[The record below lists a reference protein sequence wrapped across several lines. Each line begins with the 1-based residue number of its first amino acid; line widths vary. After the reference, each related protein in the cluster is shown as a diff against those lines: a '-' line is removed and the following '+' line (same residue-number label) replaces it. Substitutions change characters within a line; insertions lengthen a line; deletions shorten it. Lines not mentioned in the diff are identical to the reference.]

1 MWAWLSRAR
10 APHSASSP
18 EAPVEELC
26 SKAEKNFKK
35 REKKPSAPPFHWLCI
50 SLCIYVC
57 VCMTL
62 CTDVCVHVYLSCLSF
77 SVLSI
82 CLSVFLL
89 IYLFIV
95 RPSDSISLSIYQ
107 AVCFLFCHFICLCV
121 CFFCLSISLYTY
133 ISIFSPHR
141 VVPCVC
147 AMHILIKTCSL
158 LGRTHGPKTSPCR
171 AVPPDPGAACSLSPN
186 PPSSAPSTQ
195 LLAHLLP
202 QATSHRL
209 MSILELEQV
218 SICDREAPS
227 RWCTHQGLLL
237 CTTV

>member
-1 MWAWLSRAR
+1 MFFVLS
-10 APHSASSP
+10 
-18 EAPVEELC
+18 LY
-26 SKAEKNFKK
+26 
-35 REKKPSAPPFHWLCI
+35 L
-50 SLCIYVC
+50 SLC
-57 VCMTL
+57 L
-62 CTDVCVHVYLSCLSF
+62 LF
-77 SVLSI
+77 
-82 CLSVFLL
+82 LSV
-89 IYLFIV
+89 Y
-95 RPSDSISLSIYQ
+95 
-107 AVCFLFCHFICLCV
+107 
-121 CFFCLSISLYTY
+121 LYTY

-186 PPSSAPSTQ
+186 PPSSTPSTQ

-237 CTTV
+237 LHYCVIRRTLLCVFSACMCLCTF

>member
-1 MWAWLSRAR
+1 MCPSVPLAVHLSLYLR
-10 APHSASSP
+10 
-18 EAPVEELC
+18 LC
-26 SKAEKNFKK
+26 VYDSMY
-35 REKKPSAPPFHWLCI
+35 R
-50 SLCIYVC
+50 C
-57 VCMTL
+57 VCTCPPVLPVFL
-62 CTDVCVHVYLSCLSF
+62 CCP
-77 SVLSI
+77 SVF
-82 CLSVFLL
+82 LSVFLL

-95 RPSDSISLSIYQ
+95 RPPDSLSLSIYQ

-121 CFFCLSISLYTY
+121 CFFCLSIY
-133 ISIFSPHR
+133 IHIYLFFLLTELSR
-141 VVPCVC
+141 VC

-186 PPSSAPSTQ
+186 PPSSTPSTQ

-237 CTTV
+237 LHYCVIRRTLLCVFSACMCLCTF